1 MIDEKISI
9 DLPLPWSDEKFET
22 DELGAI
28 NYLVGPNGSGK
39 SRVAAELLNQIKGR
53 ANGARLLGTDR
64 LKEMANPGVSANYF
78 GDNFASGYSK
88 RDFSNFRQ
96 AGQEGSGID
105 TILLLE
111 DRMDLRIQIEAT
123 LSHLFNREIALD
135 WEEGHIV
142 PTAIRREGGASYR
155 LDREECHGIKE
166 LFVLLTHLYDNQ
178 HSYLI
183 IDEPELNLHPQ
194 YQAFFMQ
201 EVRKVAGNPH
211 TDADKKIVFLITHS
225 PFILDLRNEDDVK
238 SVISFDLE
246 YSVPKQVAH
255 LDSEVPSLMFAA
267 GKLNAHHK
275 QLFFSDNPVFV
286 EGLHDARIIEA
297 LMDLRGVSIAG
308 AGSCIIDSGGVE
320 EVTNYFRFC
329 QGIGKEAYFVYDLDS
344 LFTGR
349 LSRCIGGDKEVQS
362 LLADAGV
369 GGDFV
374 GYMGALYQ
382 LLTRL
387 IDTLLSSPLS
397 GNLGSLQNFL
407 RNFENDRKDWN
418 PDQIARARVAVM
430 TAISCYRDD
439 VLSAISETDI
449 EGIIQDIEGRWK
461 QILVTLRGRNI
472 HILPGGALERY
483 LPSFEGDIYRP
494 TPESKNQAFEAE
506 LKNLLGFWKCPDESR
521 ENLLQD
527 RYGDLYSV
535 IKRLPSKSDVDIDTT
550 LRRHLS
556 DFIHEIQKVVKDNSE
571 IDVNDIETKLR
582 EQALVKSGVVSIRR
596 LDHNPSNGFT
606 AIIEIKGMLGKG
618 PRVLRV
624 DAGTT
629 IWNMEDF
636 QEVKLDSSAE
646 VAQ

>member
-1 MIDEKISI
+1 MIDEQISI
-9 DLPLPWSDEKFET
+9 DLPLPWSNQAFET
-22 DELGAI
+22 NELGAI

-39 SRVAAELLNQIKGR
+39 SRFAAELLNQLKGR
-53 ANGARLLGTDR
+53 TNGARLLGTDR
-64 LKEMANPGVSANYF
+64 LKEMANPGVSGRYF
-78 GDNFASGYSK
+78 GDSFASGYAKSH
-88 RDFSNFRQ
+88 FNNFRQ

-111 DRMDLRIQIEAT
+111 ERMDLRIQIEAT
-123 LSHLFNREIALD
+123 LSHLFNREIDLD
-135 WEEGHIV
+135 WDEGHLLPKAV
-142 PTAIRREGGASYR
+142 RREGGASYR

-211 TDADKKIVFLITHS
+211 ANGDKKIVFLITHS
-225 PFILDLRNEDDVK
+225 PFILDIRSEDDLK
-238 SVISFDLE
+238 SIISFDLE

-255 LDSEVPSLMFAA
+255 LDSEIPTKMFSA

-286 EGLHDARIIEA
+286 EGMHDARIIEA

-320 EVTNYFRFC
+320 EVTNYFRLC
-329 QGIGKEAYFVYDLDS
+329 QGMGKEAYFVYDLDS

-349 LSRCIGGDKEVQS
+349 LSRCIGEDKSIQS
-362 LLADAGV
+362 LLLDAGV
-369 GGDFV
+369 GDDLV
-374 GYMGALYQ
+374 EYIGALYQ

-387 IDTLLSSPLS
+387 IDVLHSLSLS
-397 GNLGSLQNFL
+397 GNLESLQDFL
-407 RNFENDRKDWN
+407 RNFENDRN
-418 PDQIARARVAVM
+418 PKQLARARVAVM

-439 VLSAISETDI
+439 VLSTVSETDI

-461 QILVTLRGRNI
+461 QILTALRERNI
-472 HILPGGALERY
+472 HVLPGGALERY
-483 LPSFEGDIYRP
+483 LPSFEGDIYKP
-494 TPESKNQAFEAE
+494 TPESKNQAFETE
-506 LKNLLGFWKCPDESR
+506 LRKLLGFWKWPDESR
-521 ENLLQD
+521 ESRLQD

-535 IKRLPSKSDVDIDTT
+535 IKRLPSKPDVDTDTT

-556 DFIHEIQKVVKDNSE
+556 DYIHELQKVVKDNSE
-571 IDVNDIETKLR
+571 IRVNDVEIRLS
-582 EQALVKSGVVSIRR
+582 EQPLLKSGVVSIQR
-596 LDHNPSNGFT
+596 LDHSTNNGFT
-606 AIIEIKGMLGKG
+606 ATIEIKEMLGKG
-618 PRVLRV
+618 PRVLEV
-624 DAGTT
+624 DADTT
-629 IWNMEDF
+629 IWNMKNF
-636 QEVKLDSSAE
+636 REVKLDSIDS
-646 VAQ
+646 

>member
-9 DLPLPWSDEKFET
+9 DLPLPWSNETFET
-22 DELGAI
+22 EELGAI

-39 SRVAAELLNQIKGR
+39 SRFAAELLNQLKGR
-53 ANGARLLGTDR
+53 TNGARLLGTDR
-64 LKEMANPGVSANYF
+64 LKEMANPGVSGRYF
-78 GDNFASGYSK
+78 GDSFASGYAKSH
-88 RDFSNFRQ
+88 FNNFRQ

-111 DRMDLRIQIEAT
+111 ERMDLRIQIEAT
-123 LSHLFNREIALD
+123 LSHLFNREIDLD
-135 WEEGHIV
+135 WDEGHLLPKAV
-142 PTAIRREGGASYR
+142 RREGGASYR

-211 TDADKKIVFLITHS
+211 ANGDKKIVFLITHS
-225 PFILDLRNEDDVK
+225 PFILDIRSEDDLK
-238 SVISFDLE
+238 SIISFDLE

-255 LDSEVPSLMFAA
+255 LDSEIPTKMFSA

-286 EGLHDARIIEA
+286 EGMHDARIIEA

-320 EVTNYFRFC
+320 EVTNYFRLC
-329 QGIGKEAYFVYDLDS
+329 QGMGKEAYFVYDLDS

-349 LSRCIGGDKEVQS
+349 LSRCIGEDKSIQS
-362 LLADAGV
+362 LLLDAGV
-369 GGDFV
+369 GDDLV
-374 GYMGALYQ
+374 EYIGALYQ

-387 IDTLLSSPLS
+387 IDVLHSLSLS
-397 GNLGSLQNFL
+397 GNLESLQDFL
-407 RNFENDRKDWN
+407 RNFENDRN
-418 PDQIARARVAVM
+418 PKQLARARVAVM

-439 VLSAISETDI
+439 VLSTVSETDI

-461 QILVTLRGRNI
+461 QILTALRERNI
-472 HILPGGALERY
+472 HVLPGGALERY
-483 LPSFEGDIYRP
+483 LPSFEGDIYKP
-494 TPESKNQAFEAE
+494 TPESKNQAFETE
-506 LKNLLGFWKCPDESR
+506 LRKLLGFWKWPDESR
-521 ENLLQD
+521 ESRLQD

-535 IKRLPSKSDVDIDTT
+535 IKRLPSKPDVDTDTT

-556 DFIHEIQKVVKDNSE
+556 DYIHELQKVVKDNSE
-571 IDVNDIETKLR
+571 IRVNDVEIRLS
-582 EQALVKSGVVSIRR
+582 EQPLLKSGVVSIQR
-596 LDHNPSNGFT
+596 LDHSTNNGFT
-606 AIIEIKGMLGKG
+606 ATIEIKEMLGKG
-618 PRVLRV
+618 PRVLEV
-624 DAGTT
+624 DADTT
-629 IWNMEDF
+629 IWNMKNF
-636 QEVKLDSSAE
+636 REVKLDSIDS
-646 VAQ
+646 

>member
-1 MIDEKISI
+1 MIDEQISI
-9 DLPLPWSDEKFET
+9 DLPLPWSNQAFET
-22 DELGAI
+22 NELGAI

-39 SRVAAELLNQIKGR
+39 SRFANELLNRLKGR
-53 ANGARLLGTDR
+53 AKGARLLGTDR
-64 LKEMANPGVSANYF
+64 LKEMANPGVSGGYF
-78 GDNFASGYSK
+78 GDNFKSGYAK
-88 RDFSNFRQ
+88 RHFNNFRQ

-135 WEEGHIV
+135 WDEGHLIPKAV
-142 PTAIRREGGASYR
+142 RREGGASYR

-211 TDADKKIVFLITHS
+211 ADGDKKIVFLITHS
-225 PFILDLRNEDDVK
+225 PFILDIRSEDDVK
-238 SVISFDLE
+238 SIISFDLK

-255 LDSEVPSLMFAA
+255 LDSEIPTQMFAA

-275 QLFFSDNPVFV
+275 QLFFSDNPIFV
-286 EGLHDARIIEA
+286 EGMHDARIIEA

-320 EVTNYFRFC
+320 EVTNYFRLC
-329 QGIGKEAYFVYDLDS
+329 QGMGKEAYFVYDLDS

-349 LSRCIGGDKEVQS
+349 LSRCIGEDKSIQS
-362 LLADAGV
+362 LLLDAGV
-369 GGDFV
+369 GDDLV
-374 GYMGALYQ
+374 EYIGALYQ

-387 IDTLLSSPLS
+387 IDVLHSLPLS
-397 GNLGSLQNFL
+397 GNLESLQDFL
-407 RNFENDRKDWN
+407 RNFENDRN
-418 PDQIARARVAVM
+418 PKQLARARVAVM

-439 VLSAISETDI
+439 VLSTVSETDI

-461 QILVTLRGRNI
+461 QILTTLGGRNI
-472 HILPGGALERY
+472 HVLPGGALERY
-483 LPSFEGDIYRP
+483 LPSFEGDIYKP
-494 TPESKNQAFEAE
+494 TPESKNQAFETE
-506 LKNLLGFWKCPDESR
+506 LRKLLGFWKWPDDSRESR
-521 ENLLQD
+521 LQD

-535 IKRLPSKSDVDIDTT
+535 IKRLPSKPGVDTDTT

-556 DFIHEIQKVVKDNSE
+556 DYIHELQKVVKDNSE
-571 IDVNDIETKLR
+571 IRVNDVEIRLS
-582 EQALVKSGVVSIRR
+582 EQPLLKSGVVSIQR
-596 LDHNPSNGFT
+596 LDHSTNNGFT
-606 AIIEIKGMLGKG
+606 ATIEIKEMLGKG
-618 PRVLRV
+618 PRVLEV
-624 DAGTT
+624 DADTT
-629 IWNMEDF
+629 IWNMKNF
-636 QEVKLDSSAE
+636 QEVKLDNIDS
-646 VAQ
+646 